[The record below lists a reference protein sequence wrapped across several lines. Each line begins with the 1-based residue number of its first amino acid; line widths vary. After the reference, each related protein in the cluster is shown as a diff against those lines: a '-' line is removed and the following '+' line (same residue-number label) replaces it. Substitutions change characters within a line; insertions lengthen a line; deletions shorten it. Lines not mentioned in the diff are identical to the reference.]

1 MGYAK
6 EILDDDLLEEF
17 YQENICYSTFGTWT
31 MDIHL
36 GSSFMWRYKLPAS
49 YKCIGQGLELNSKSY
64 LKNFLVLKKFVNDY
78 YTQEFREAMLIFL
91 LKIY

>member
-1 MGYAK
+1 
-6 EILDDDLLEEF
+6 L
-17 YQENICYSTFGTWT
+17 S
-31 MDIHL
+31 
-36 GSSFMWRYKLPAS
+36 AS

-78 YTQEFREAMLIFL
+78 YTQEFREAMLVFL